1 MRPETRV
8 AVLFWRFGPYHQA
21 RLDAAGKNM
30 QVFGIEAC
38 GMEDTYAWE
47 KIKTTGGFT
56 RMTLTDRQ
64 AKTRQ
69 WEQKLIGKMQ
79 LTLADLKPEVVAI
92 PGWASIDALSA
103 LSWCA
108 RTNTPAVLMSES
120 TEWDE
125 RRVQWKEWMKSR
137 IVRRCS
143 AALVG
148 GRPHAD
154 YAEQLGMESDRI
166 FQGYDT
172 VDNDYFS
179 QRADEVRAEAANA
192 GTRKVRDQFGLP
204 DNYFLASARFIEK
217 KNLSRLIEAYAL
229 YRRKNASGNFWK
241 LVILGDGPLKPNII
255 RQIDNLGIKKF
266 VLFPGFK
273 QYDELPVYYG
283 LAGAFIHA
291 STTEQW
297 GLVVNEAMASGLPV
311 LVSNR
316 CGCAA
321 DLVEENRNGFTL
333 DPYNLGQMA
342 ELMLRISDP
351 GFQSSTFGSESR
363 RIVANWGPKR
373 FADELRQAVETA
385 IARPRCKAGIFD
397 QLLLRFLLA
406 R

>member
-1 MRPETRV
+1 MRLDTKV
-8 AVLFWRFGPYHQA
+8 AVLFWRFGPYHQT
-21 RLDAAGKNM
+21 RLAAAGEIL

-47 KIKTTGGFT
+47 KTKTSGSFI

-64 AKTRQ
+64 ANTRQ
-69 WEQKLIGKMQ
+69 WKQELISKMQ
-79 LTLADLKPEVVAI
+79 SALADLKPAVVAV
-92 PGWASIDALSA
+92 PGWASADALSA
-103 LSWCA
+103 LSWCG

-137 IVRRCS
+137 IVRHCS

-154 YAEQLGMESDRI
+154 YAEQLGMEPDRI
-166 FQGYDT
+166 FQGYDI

-179 QRADEVRAEAANA
+179 QKADEAKREDSKA
-192 GTRKVRDQFGLP
+192 GTRKIRDLHGLP
-204 DNYFLASARFIEK
+204 DNYFLASARFVEK

-229 YRRKNASGNFWK
+229 YTRKKASGGAWK
-241 LVILGDGPLKPNII
+241 LVILGDGPLKPHLLK
-255 RQIDNLGIKKF
+255 QINDLGIQGF
-266 VLFPGFK
+266 VLLPGFK
-273 QYDELPVYYG
+273 QYDRLPVYYG

-291 STTEQW
+291 STAEQW

-321 DLVEENRNGFTL
+321 DLVQENRNGFTF
-333 DPYNLGQMA
+333 DPHNVGQMA

-363 RIVANWGPKR
+363 RILANWGPKR
-373 FADELRQAVETA
+373 FADGLRQAVETA
-385 IARPRCKAGIFD
+385 IAKPRRKSGIFD
-397 QLLLRFLLA
+397 RLLLQSLLA